1 MWRVC
6 YTVTLRTC
14 AWRTITA
21 AVHVT
26 SCHYYCARVTP
37 HASSRHRRHRELCE
51 VGLEGLGMSQVDVV
65 EWIAE
70 EAVKSVTRDAAAE
83 VHELYEGIVESLLA
97 DV

>member
-1 MWRVC
+1 
-6 YTVTLRTC
+6 
-14 AWRTITA
+14 
-21 AVHVT
+21 
-26 SCHYYCARVTP
+26 
-37 HASSRHRRHRELCE
+37 
-51 VGLEGLGMSQVDVV
+51 MSQVDVV